1 MSSYE
6 GATTSLFA
14 WLVISDSRRAKRLDE
29 AYSAYSEALHAY
41 GKDSAEIKELKSLS
55 QSRQHP
61 ALASRV
67 RASLGHLI
75 ASKAASKQAA
85 NIAMNAVDE
94 ICLQI
99 EANVTDLYMPGRFR
113 ASINHIS
120 FEIDDETGCQSS
132 SVAFLS
138 ACAKQ
143 GLVEKGVKVRWTD
156 PDEGDQYVCIIS
168 SKGEAHYYDGD
179 ALATLDMNAMNEIGI
194 SNTEDDKEKFVRA
207 MLEDAAGIKPED
219 VLYMLA
225 REASPYVLSNIQ
237 KKVALLA
244 AKQQHDKPN
253 HLADIDVA
261 KRSAP

>member
-1 MSSYE
+1 M
-6 GATTSLFA
+6 
-14 WLVISDSRRAKRLDE
+14 DE
-29 AYSAYSEALHAY
+29 AYSAYSEALYAY

-75 ASKAASKQAA
+75 ASKAASKPAA

-120 FEIDDETGCQSS
+120 FKIDDETGCPSS

-143 GLVEKGVKVRWTD
+143 GLIEKGVKVSWQD
-156 PDEGDQYVCIIS
+156 PDGDQYVCIIS

-179 ALATLDMNAMNEIGI
+179 ALATLDMNAMAEIGI

-225 REASPYVLSNIQ
+225 REASPYVLSNIK

-244 AKQQHDKPN
+244 ARQQHDEPN
-253 HLADIDVA
+253 PLADIDDA
-261 KRSAP
+261 RRSAP